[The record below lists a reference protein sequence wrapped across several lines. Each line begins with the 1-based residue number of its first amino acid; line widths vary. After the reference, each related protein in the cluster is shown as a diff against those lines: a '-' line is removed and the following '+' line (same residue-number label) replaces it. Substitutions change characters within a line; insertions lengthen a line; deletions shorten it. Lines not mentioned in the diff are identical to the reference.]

1 LNDYDGI
8 VSPRLQDEIQQ
19 SRPFVS
25 LEDEVLVGLARTAD
39 VAMRPAAEVLKAQ
52 SLSHAQYNVLRILR
66 GAGPGGLSCREVAER
81 MVTREPDLTR
91 LFDRLQRRGLIAR
104 GREAKDRRVVVTR
117 ITREGL
123 SVLAALDEPIAESAR
138 RAVGHLGPEALR
150 ALSRLLEQVRT
161 PPR

>member
-1 LNDYDGI
+1 MA
-8 VSPRLQDEIQQ
+8 PRLQDEIRQT
-19 SRPFVS
+19 RPFVS
-25 LEDEVLVGLARTAD
+25 LEEEVLVALVRTAD
-39 VAMRPAAEVLKAQ
+39 VALRPEVELLKSR
-52 SLSHAQYNVLRILR
+52 SLSPTQYNVLRILR

-91 LFDRLQRRGLIAR
+91 LLDRLERRGLIAR

-123 SVLAALDEPIAESAR
+123 GVLEALDEPMVESAR
-138 RAVGHLGPEALR
+138 RALGHLGPEGLR
-150 ALSRLLEQVRT
+150 SLSRLLEKVRT

>member
-1 LNDYDGI
+1 MP
-8 VSPRLQDEIQQ
+8 SRLQEEIRQA
-19 SRPFVS
+19 RPFVS
-25 LEDEVLVGLARTAD
+25 LEDEVLIGLLRTAD
-39 VAMRPAAEVLKAQ
+39 VALRPLAEVLKAH
-52 SLSHAQYNVLRILR
+52 SLSHTQYNVLRILR

-91 LFDRLQRRGLIAR
+91 LFDRLERRGLIAR

-123 SVLAALDEPIAESAR
+123 GLLDVLDEPIAESAR
-138 RAVGHLGPEALR
+138 QALGHLGPDGLR
-150 ALSRLLEQVRT
+150 SLSRLLEKART